1 MKILVIGGTQF
12 IGKHFVTSALER
24 GHELT
29 LFNRGTKPV
38 PAMGVEAIVG
48 DRNTDL
54 GKLAG
59 RSWDAVVDTSGYLP
73 EQVTASARLLE
84 PNVGRYL
91 FISTISVY
99 ANPFEAFLNED
110 SDLAQLEDES
120 VEQVTDATYG
130 GLKAVCERELRA
142 VYPPERTLIVR
153 PTLVVGPEDH
163 TDRFTYWPVRVSRGG
178 RVLAPHGPDLPL
190 QWIDVRDLA
199 AFLVNGLEDGLSG
212 IYNAASEPDRFNM
225 GALLSACAQAASVE
239 TEFVWVEDEFLL
251 EQQVAP
257 FADLP
262 LWLPGTASNM
272 LRVDTSRAQ
281 AAGLTVRAAE
291 ETVKDTLVWHRLR
304 GSPDLKVGL
313 TAEREGRVLGAR
325 AAQ

>member
-12 IGKHFVTSALER
+12 IGKHFVIRALEC

-38 PAMGVEAIVG
+38 PATGVESIVG

-54 GKLAG
+54 SKLVG
-59 RSWDAVVDTSGYLP
+59 RNWDAVVDTSGYLP
-73 EQVTASARLLE
+73 KQVRESARLLE
-84 PNVGRYL
+84 PNVSHYL

-99 ANPFEAFLNED
+99 ANPSEAFLNED
-110 SDLAQLEDES
+110 SALAQLEDES

-142 VYPPERTLIVR
+142 AYPPERTLIVR

-178 RVLAPHGPDLPL
+178 RVLAPHGPSLPV

-199 AFLVNGLEDGLSG
+199 AFLVKGLEGSLSG
-212 IYNAASEPDRFNM
+212 AYNAASEPDRFNM
-225 GALLSACAQAASVE
+225 GALLSACAQVASVE
-239 TEFVWVEDEFLL
+239 SEFVWVEDEFLL
-251 EQQVAP
+251 EQQVVP

-272 LRVDTSRAQ
+272 LRADTTRGQ
-281 AAGLTVRAAE
+281 AAGLTVRPAE
-291 ETVKDTLVWHRLR
+291 DTVKDTLVWHRLR

-313 TAEREGRVLGAR
+313 TAEREQEVLEAFSR
-325 AAQ
+325 